1 MKIFCFS
8 LVVRRTRLIFL
19 ALVLT
24 VLVVRAAEIPPAP
37 PNHIYDPDFL
47 ITRQVTIQLAGT
59 LSEMQAKSDLAVY
72 LAIYTNAPGLID
84 ETARDLS
91 QAWNQSGYGVV
102 VVFVPSQQRARVVPS
117 PQLSLEA
124 NAAQLTKIFQDATVS
139 DLAHGDY
146 SAAAAAGTAAISEAL
161 EKAQAKAAAPPEKP
175 LFHLSRKWI
184 FAIFDVTVLAG
195 LVFFWVASR
204 VWRSANLF
212 DYRYRFAG
220 SDETA
225 ALRFGGARCGGQMAT
240 MNFRAP
246 LKAKDV

>member
-1 MKIFCFS
+1 MKHFCFS
-8 LVVRRTRLIFL
+8 LVVRRALLIFCAL
-19 ALVLT
+19 ILTALVA
-24 VLVVRAAEIPPAP
+24 RAAEIPPAP

-47 ITRQVTIQLAGT
+47 LTRQVTLQLAGT

-72 LAIYTNAPGLID
+72 LAIYTTAPGAID
-84 ETARDLS
+84 ETARNLS
-91 QAWNQSGYGVV
+91 QAWNQSGYGVL
-102 VVFVPSQQRARVVPS
+102 VVFVPSQQQARVIPS
-117 PQLSLEA
+117 PQLSLVA
-124 NAAQLTKIFQDATVS
+124 NAAQLTKVFQDATLP

-146 SAAAAAGTAAISEAL
+146 SSAAAAGTAAISKAL
-161 EKAQAKAAAPPEKP
+161 ETAQAQAAAPPVKP
-175 LFHLSRKWI
+175 LWHLSRKWI
-184 FAIFDVTVLAG
+184 FAIFDATVLAG

-212 DYRYRFAG
+212 DYRYRFLDSA
-220 SDETA
+220 EPA

>member
-1 MKIFCFS
+1 
-8 LVVRRTRLIFL
+8 LVFF
-19 ALVLT
+19 ALVLPA
-24 VLVVRAAEIPPAP
+24 LVACAAEIPPAP
-37 PNHIYDPDFL
+37 RNHIYDPDFL
-47 ITRQVTIQLAGT
+47 ITRQVTMQLAET
-59 LSEMQAKSDLAVY
+59 LSEMETKSDLTVY
-72 LAIYTNAPGLID
+72 LAIYTTVPGLLD

-102 VVFVPSQQRARVVPS
+102 VVFVPSQQQARVVPS

-124 NAAQLTKIFQDATVS
+124 DAAQLTKIFQDATVP

-146 SAAAAAGTAAISEAL
+146 SAAAAAGTAAISQAL
-161 EKAQAKAAAPPEKP
+161 EAAQAKATAPPEKP

-184 FAIFDVTVLAG
+184 FGIFDATVLAG

-212 DYRYRFAG
+212 DYRYRFSG
-220 SDETA
+220 SDEPA

-246 LKAKDV
+246 LNAKNV